1 MRGPRTVRDSFK
13 AHLKSGI
20 ARYQW
25 TNQNNIILAKNGS
38 RFLRELDIDLAVLGA
53 EKANVNFTPQVRN
66 SNRLPLYYIGYIKVY
81 IDRKRNVR
89 HAKWVLAHVSHPTFR
104 AALILSGPP

>member
-1 MRGPRTVRDSFK
+1 MGEPVK

-25 TNQNNIILAKNGS
+25 TNPNNIILAKNGS

-53 EKANVNFTPQVRN
+53 ERANVNFTPQVR
-66 SNRLPLYYIGYIKVY
+66 SSYFALRPKLQV
-81 IDRKRNVR
+81 
-89 HAKWVLAHVSHPTFR
+89 VLSVAT
-104 AALILSGPP
+104 LDLECDT

>member
-1 MRGPRTVRDSFK
+1 MGESVK

-25 TNQNNIILAKNGS
+25 TNPNNIILAKNGS

-53 EKANVNFTPQVRN
+53 ERANVNFTPQVR
-66 SNRLPLYYIGYIKVY
+66 SSYFALRQKLQV
-81 IDRKRNVR
+81 
-89 HAKWVLAHVSHPTFR
+89 VLSVATSAT
-104 AALILSGPP
+104 LDLECDT